1 MALKPEKNIMFT
13 TGQELL
19 HAVGRNHWWQTGRYE
34 IIQRFFQDYGAAGQR
49 LLDVGCGPGNLLEL
63 LAAITKGPLVGIDLA
78 LGGLYYAQDSGFH
91 HLIRGDMLRAPLKTA
106 SFDFIFAVDLCEHV
120 EDDLGLLREIF
131 RVLKPKG
138 RALLVVPAHPVL
150 WGEHDEQ
157 AGHYRRYYYKDF
169 QQLLTQTGF
178 AILRL
183 SYMQSFF
190 FLPLWLF
197 RQLKKLSHSR
207 RHDLFPVPKALNRL
221 LHRLLAAEY
230 YLLSRYNLPI
240 GTNLL
245 SIVEKTC

>member
-1 MALKPEKNIMFT
+1 MLRPEKNIMFT
-13 TGQELL
+13 TGQDLL
-19 HAVGRNHWWQTGRYE
+19 HEVGRDHWWQTGRYE

-49 LLDVGCGPGNLLEL
+49 LLDVGCGPGNLMEQ
-63 LAAITKGPLVGIDLA
+63 LAAIANGPLVGIDLA
-78 LGGLYYAQDSGFH
+78 RGGLYYAKESGFQ
-91 HLIRGDMLRAPLKTA
+91 HLILADMLRAPLKTA
-106 SFDFIFAVDLCEHV
+106 SFDFIFAVDICEHL
-120 EDDLGLLREIF
+120 EDDRGLLQEIY

-169 QQLLTQTGF
+169 RRLLKQTGF

-190 FLPLWLF
+190 FLPLLIF
-197 RQLKKLSHSR
+197 RQLKNLSHSHT
-207 RHDLFPVPKALNRL
+207 HDLFPVPKGLNRL
-221 LHRLLAAEY
+221 LHRILAAEY

-245 SIVEKTC
+245 GIVEKIC